1 MKEMDDGMLQKEYTS
16 IGMCYGKSE
25 DYDIL
30 LRSMGYP
37 GWSDNNC
44 RNVLRD
50 FIISANCSLS
60 KTKGFIPINVEKN
73 KMVEQLRHDSKI
85 CL

>member
-25 DYDIL
+25 DNDIL

-60 KTKGFIPINVEKN
+60 KTKGFTSINVENN
-73 KMVEQLRHDSKI
+73 KIVEQLRHDSKI